1 MLNTPLTRNAFVLEG
16 GGLLNFFGDEKS
28 LMCGHI
34 PYSVILFFFGGHG
47 SVSGVHMSNIFGG
60 V

>member
-16 GGLLNFFGDEKS
+16 GGLLKFFGDEKS

-34 PYSVILFFFGGHG
+34 PYSVVIWRAWVGFRGTHVKYFWW
-47 SVSGVHMSNIFGG
+47 GVD
-60 V
+60 